1 MALLQ
6 TRVALRTDVR
16 IAIGQRM
23 WLHVSLSYNFVFHT
37 NSSDFSRS
45 QKSIENECR
54 FFHAKEIIKYET
66 RWEKGQGLTTI
77 K

>member
-23 WLHVSLSYNFVFHT
+23 WLHVFLSFKLCFPHKLLRLIKKPKT
-37 NSSDFSRS
+37 N
-45 QKSIENECR
+45 
-54 FFHAKEIIKYET
+54 
-66 RWEKGQGLTTI
+66 
-77 K
+77 